1 MRFRWSRIA
10 RTWRE
15 KPTHELHRPFLPVEI
30 IEQIFAVACEDHGGI
45 ARSLSVVC
53 KAAHSVTKYAARFD
67 TITLRSGTEREV
79 RRSLSLL
86 SEARADAATRRDW
99 VARPIVR
106 HLSVLVSST
115 DAWNIV
121 YHNFRLHEFDVDW
134 DWTSAVDA
142 TFIARDS
149 FNDAIQELILQVAP
163 DLEILCMLRIPRT
176 REDRMLL
183 PSDLDTI
190 RYGRGF
196 GGFPKLRDLLF
207 VGNLLFEPSPDNRHG
222 SEDDDNDIDND
233 NDDTDEAGNQ
243 DANLKAPP
251 LFPALK
257 HIHIAHCLSKNNNVT
272 PFDRWV
278 PEAPALETLRVTFS
292 EGADEPECSLVA
304 SGLAKLRMLS
314 MFGGKRPATRRVALS
329 SCERAGADVEAPS
342 SQARQRS
349 TSTSVAISSRD
360 L

>member
-1 MRFRWSRIA
+1 M
-10 RTWRE
+10 
-15 KPTHELHRPFLPVEI
+15 
-30 IEQIFAVACEDHGGI
+30 
-45 ARSLSVVC
+45 
-53 KAAHSVTKYAARFD
+53 
-67 TITLRSGTEREV
+67 
-79 RRSLSLL
+79 
-86 SEARADAATRRDW
+86 
-99 VARPIVR
+99 
-106 HLSVLVSST
+106 
-115 DAWNIV
+115 

-149 FNDAIQELILQVAP
+149 FNDAIQELIFQVAR
-163 DLEILCMLRIPRT
+163 DLETLCMLRIPRT

-207 VGNLLFEPSPDNRHG
+207 VGNLLFEPSQGNRG
-222 SEDDDNDIDND
+222 AEDDDNND
-233 NDDTDEAGNQ
+233 ADEAGNQ
-243 DANLKAPP
+243 DANLKASNAP

-278 PEAPALETLRVTFS
+278 QEAPALETLRVTFS
-292 EGADEPECSLVA
+292 ESADEPESSLIA

-314 MFGGKRPATRRVALS
+314 MFGGKRPATHHDRVALS
-329 SCERAGADVEAPS
+329 SCECAGADVEAPS
-342 SQARQRS
+342 SQARRRS

-360 L
+360 LRASSCPASRF